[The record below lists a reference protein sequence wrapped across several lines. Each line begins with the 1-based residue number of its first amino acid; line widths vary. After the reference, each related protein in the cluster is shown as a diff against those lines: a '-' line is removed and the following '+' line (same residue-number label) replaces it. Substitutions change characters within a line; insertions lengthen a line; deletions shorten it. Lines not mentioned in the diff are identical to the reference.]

1 MLVQNK
7 GYESKWFLKSKMMQW
22 KKLIPQTSAGLQ
34 YMHLWVW
41 ISICVLWSV
50 TIIISLFVIFAG
62 VFNVVTG
69 NGAFGQSLAEHP
81 KVDKVGFTGSTEV
94 GQILRK
100 ATAGSGKKL
109 SLELGGKSPFVV
121 FDSADLDTAVEGV
134 VDAIYFN
141 QGQVSRLYS
150 NSTSLKYSN

>member
-1 MLVQNK
+1 
-7 GYESKWFLKSKMMQW
+7 MMRW
-22 KKLIPQTSAGLQ
+22 KKQTPQASASLQ
-34 YMHLWVW
+34 YMELWAW
-41 ISICVLWSV
+41 ISCLLWSV
-50 TIIISLFVIFAG
+50 TIIVILSVIFAG

-141 QGQVSRLYS
+141 QGQVGRLYS
-150 NSTSLKYSN
+150 IANSTSLKFGN

>member
-1 MLVQNK
+1 M
-7 GYESKWFLKSKMMQW
+7 
-22 KKLIPQTSAGLQ
+22 
-34 YMHLWVW
+34 
-41 ISICVLWSV
+41 
-50 TIIISLFVIFAG
+50 FAG

-69 NGAFGQSLAEHP
+69 NGAFGQSLAEHH

-141 QGQVSRLYS
+141 QGQVRRL
-150 NSTSLKYSN
+150 LKWLYL